1 MQPSQSQSPPP
12 QAPAPA
18 PPSRDPVE
26 APRDSFVVTII
37 PATPAEEQG
46 VADVIL
52 GSLGVAGSL
61 LMLALV
67 LGVFVAGC
75 RVAWNRR
82 HPPADDHLPP
92 VVPTI

>member
-1 MQPSQSQSPPP
+1 MQPSSQPPP
-12 QAPAPA
+12 APTPAPAPA
-18 PPSRDPVE
+18 SSQPVE

-46 VADVIL
+46 VSDVIL

-61 LMLALV
+61 LMIALV
-67 LGVFVAGC
+67 LGVVVAGL
-75 RVAWNRR
+75 RVVWNRR

-92 VVPTI
+92 VVPTT